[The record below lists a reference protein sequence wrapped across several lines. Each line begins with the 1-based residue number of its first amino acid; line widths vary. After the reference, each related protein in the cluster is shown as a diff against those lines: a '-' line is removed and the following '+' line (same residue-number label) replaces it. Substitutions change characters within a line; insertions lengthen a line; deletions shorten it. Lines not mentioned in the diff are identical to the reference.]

1 MFPKTTFGILL
12 ALLWQQ
18 VSAVDKTR
26 NADMISKLDTAATQL
41 DRLALVPNDDDW
53 VFDFTAQKPY
63 YSWAPGGVTNMNA
76 ATFAAGRKNGLTS
89 KRSVE
94 ESRDEADLYCSGHG
108 QSGTLLHAATSSTSA
123 CCQLRRCY
131 DGQYHNVY
139 VGREWRSSHH
149 DQPDPRQSHSVPRW
163 SHAHDGQYW

>member
-1 MFPKTTFGILL
+1 MLGVLL

-26 NADMISKLDTAATQL
+26 DAVLLSKLDLAATQL
-41 DRLALVPNDDDW
+41 DRLALVPKNEDW

-89 KRSVE
+89 
-94 ESRDEADLYCSGHG
+94 
-108 QSGTLLHAATSSTSA
+108 T
-123 CCQLRRCY
+123 
-131 DGQYHNVY
+131 
-139 VGREWRSSHH
+139 
-149 DQPDPRQSHSVPRW
+149 
-163 SHAHDGQYW
+163 